1 MPILE
6 RLLRLGELGSSS
18 PCLHF
23 DVQLQ
28 IDMVDLFW
36 SAAEALMERLEN
48 LNVSQAL

>member
-1 MPILE
+1 M
-6 RLLRLGELGSSS
+6 
-18 PCLHF
+18 F
-23 DVQLQ
+23 NFK